1 MSNKRSELTEV
12 LKQIGRK
19 ALWAPVAVLIVH
31 WLAGAWLGH
40 EPFVDPVMHFSG
52 GLAAAY
58 FFWHAASFA
67 RRYLGDLSPLG
78 LGLLSFGLT
87 TVAAVGWEMAEFV
100 GDRLRETHVQV
111 DLANTM
117 RDLIL
122 GVAGA
127 VVYLGVGRWLL
138 RARPTHGE
146 SYRDSP

>member
-31 WLAGAWLGH
+31 WLAGGWLGH

-52 GLAAAY
+52 GLTAAY
-58 FFWHAASFA
+58 FFWHAASYA

-87 TVAAVGWEMAEFV
+87 TAAAVGWEMAEFV
-100 GDRLRETHVQV
+100 GDRLRGTHVQV

-122 GVAGA
+122 GIAGA
-127 VVYLGVGRWLL
+127 VVYLGIGRWLL
-138 RARPTHGE
+138 RARSNARRELPG
-146 SYRDSP
+146 